1 MVKVIKK
8 GNVPTARILCRN
20 CKSVLEYSNADLREK
35 FNFESS
41 SYSVPSYANKK
52 YTLTCPVC
60 NVEVDANWIVK
71 PIEITEEQFNNL
83 SDEQKALF
91 D

>member
-20 CKSVLEYSNADLREK
+20 CNSVLEYGNADLREK
-35 FNFESS
+35 VCYDSS
-41 SYSVPSYANKK
+41 NYSVPTYAATK

-60 NVEVDANWIVK
+60 NVEFDANWIVK
-71 PIEITEEQFNNL
+71 PIEITEEQFNKL